1 MSGAGNNATGGTI
14 FTDNTVSGG
23 PNDVVVSNLTVA
35 QDMRV
40 DGNFE
45 VGTFT
50 IDDLTV
56 NNDLNVTDDLTV
68 GGNAAA
74 DYLETTHDVN
84 IHGSVFLDNNI
95 VGNGLSYDRP
105 TKRLRVDNAT
115 NVSDVLA
122 GSITITNGSVTNTLD
137 HNHVT
142 IANTGSTR
150 VGHIHLTTTDM
161 EVGTTTNHPVD
172 IIVNNS
178 AVATA
183 QTNGCVRIGPGASMG
198 DVAGA
203 RLILANETTPLSVFN
218 QGTIGNEAVY
228 PLEIMGKTRR
238 FITAA
243 GDGANTMYY
252 GAYGGSGLDPDF
264 VMCMRQGIGVGI
276 CNGGI
281 NMPAITKQLHV
292 FGDQE
297 VTGTTASTNTTTG
310 ALTVAGGVGIAGTIN
325 AGAIASAGVITTS
338 SPNASTSTT
347 TGALTVV
354 GGVGVGGAVNA
365 GSLATPGSIST
376 SSTTASTS
384 TTTGALTV
392 AGGAGVAGTVNAG
405 ALATSGSI
413 NTTSTTASTSTTT
426 GALVVAGGAGIGG
439 KINCGDFKSFLNV
452 EGIEVKA
459 SQGIA
464 TYPAQISF
472 RVQSGVVSVAN
483 IAASGIQT
491 VAVTFPVSFASTPS
505 VTATPNASSQ
515 ITFACV
521 TSVTTLGCTLRIK
534 NDSATTTA
542 TGVTCAWIAIG

>member
-14 FTDNTVSGG
+14 FTDNTVAGG

-45 VGTFT
+45 VGTFS

-56 NNDLNVTDDLTV
+56 NNDLNVTDALTV
-68 GGNAAA
+68 GGNATAN
-74 DYLETTHDVN
+74 YLETTHDVN

-122 GSITITNGSVTNTLD
+122 GSVAITNGSVTNTLD

-172 IIVNNS
+172 IIVNNT

-183 QTNGCVRIGPGASMG
+183 QTNGCVRIGPGASLG

-243 GDGANTMYY
+243 GDGSHTMYY
-252 GAYGGSGLDPDF
+252 GAFSGSGADPDF
-264 VMCMRQGIGVGI
+264 VMCMRQGTGVGI

-297 VTGTTASTNTTTG
+297 VTGTTASTSTTTG
-310 ALTVAGGVGIAGTIN
+310 ALTVAGGV
-325 AGAIASAGVITTS
+325 
-338 SPNASTSTT
+338 
-347 TGALTVV
+347 
-354 GGVGVGGAVNA
+354 
-365 GSLATPGSIST
+365 
-376 SSTTASTS
+376 
-384 TTTGALTV
+384 
-392 AGGAGVAGTVNAG
+392 GVAGTVNAG

-413 NTTSTTASTSTTT
+413 NTSSTTASSSTTT
-426 GALVVAGGAGIGG
+426 GALVVAGGAGIAGRTSTDTLYAV
-439 KINCGDFKSFLNV
+439 N
-452 EGIEVKA
+452 GI
-459 SQGIA
+459 STFG
-464 TYPAQISF
+464 AQAPI
-472 RVQSGVVSVAN
+472 R
-483 IAASGIQT
+483 IQT
-491 VAVTFPVSFASTPS
+491 GTVNLGTIGANGNAVQT
-505 VTATPNASSQ
+505 
-515 ITFACV
+515 ITFAPSFSGPPSV
-521 TSVTTLGCTLRIK
+521 VSMVYSSPNSGTYMLSFATFISASSAVIGARNTSAASSGGNVLA
-534 NDSATTTA
+534 S
-542 TGVTCAWIAIG
+542 WIAIGPV